1 MLAGT
6 VFDIREFS
14 VHDGPGI
21 RTTVFLKGCGLR
33 CSWCHNPEGLL
44 SQPQIM
50 KGAAGERRV
59 GQQFTSA
66 ELAGRLNSQ
75 AKLLRLARGGVTF
88 SGGEPLMQA
97 PFLAETIDQ
106 LRDLHVTLDTCG
118 NAAKHDFQAVASRCD
133 FVLFDLK
140 LADTEAHRQWTG
152 VDNAAILCN
161 LTLLCT
167 LGTPFIIRVP
177 MVPGVTDTDENLSGI
192 AGIVS
197 GLPRR
202 VPVELL
208 PYNRGARGKYAACRM
223 EWKPGFDDLAEPHP
237 NLKHFSNLNVEALL
251 A

>member
-1 MLAGT
+1 MRG
-6 VFDIREFS
+6 V
-14 VHDGPGI
+14 
-21 RTTVFLKGCGLR
+21 
-33 CSWCHNPEGLL
+33 
-44 SQPQIM
+44 
-50 KGAAGERRV
+50 AGERRV

-66 ELAGRLNSQ
+66 ELAARLNSQ
-75 AKLLRLARGGVTF
+75 AKLLRLGRGGVTF

-106 LRDLHVTLDTCG
+106 LRDSHVTLDTCG
-118 NAAKHDFQAVASRCD
+118 NATEHDFRAVASRCD

-140 LADTEAHRQWTG
+140 LADPEAHRQWTG
-152 VDNAAILCN
+152 IDNATILRN
-161 LTLLCT
+161 LTRLCT

-177 MVPGVTDTDENLSGI
+177 MVPGVTDTDDNLSGI

-208 PYNRGARGKYAACRM
+208 PYNRGARGKYAACGM
-223 EWKPGFDDLAEPHP
+223 EWKPGFDDSAEPHP
-237 NLKHFSNLNVEALL
+237 NLQHFSNLNVEALL